1 MDKTVKFRIE
11 LESNGKRVLHDVTVS
26 SDELRGAL
34 IEMGKEARNSLD
46 DISSLAQMSM
56 MFDASINVIEH
67 LRTSINGLADDW
79 NSFDKGMRAV
89 NTMAGKNAEDLG
101 KLKDQVAALGNEIPK
116 TKEELSAGLYQVIS
130 NGVPEDNWI
139 SFLEQSAKASVGGI
153 ADLGQT
159 VTVTSTI
166 IKNYGL
172 EWGKA
177 GEIQDKIQMTAKNGV
192 TSFEQLAAALPRVSG
207 NAATLGVSIDELM
220 ATFATL
226 TGVSGNTAEVSTQL
240 AAVFTSLVKP
250 SSEASKMAE
259 EMGIQF
265 DAAAIRAQGGMR
277 NFLTQLDAD
286 ITKYASA
293 HNMLKEEIYGKLF
306 GSAESLRALIPLTGE
321 LSSKFSENVDAMADS
336 AGTVEGSFGNMAG
349 SGEAVTQML
358 RNQLSTMLD
367 WAGSI
372 ASAIQPYLTFVA
384 IGGQAFSGIM
394 LLGKAIAT
402 ATSAVRSFSAVML
415 IQRNAVLRSAA
426 AHLVFAGNARRT
438 AAAIHVMAN
447 ATRSA
452 ATAAVAAKVAI
463 RGLLVAT
470 GVGAAIAA
478 LGFAVEKLVD
488 YFSDAGNAAGD
499 AAEEFD
505 EAADRA
511 QRAQEAFAN
520 EESRV
525 FSDLMSK
532 YQQLAASW
540 KALSKTQEKTE
551 WIKKHKTAFEELSV
565 SINSIADAD
574 YFFVKNGNAVVESIK
589 KRAKAMADLAQLTEL
604 YRQQS
609 EIQQK
614 IAAGTRSEAITYK
627 AGDVWHSSVSKNDT
641 ERGYIQLGKDGNW
654 HLTAAGAQAKSGIR
668 IIESAEVK
676 GLRDELSKLNANID
690 ALANKTATDSKTD
703 TSLVTRPNA
712 PDSDKN
718 KGNDKKTGSEGNGE
732 KKLIVNAK
740 SSDDLQNNIDYYTQ
754 EINKLGIEDRAKIDE
769 LTRKQADVQKK
780 FDELEKIKQASRDRL
795 IEPPVVPT
803 DDFKV
808 IEKLDDE
815 IKSYDQLNER
825 LTAFTKRLEKA
836 GDSERKV
843 IMEQIHA
850 LNPLFASTDTLAGI
864 DQAIQFYTERQ
875 QHEDAEHIQATQ
887 EIIDKLTA
895 KRAALLRGGDLQNQ
909 LKEAIDIN
917 SLSGREYRVKVSGMG
932 FDELTDKLRDLH
944 KLLNDTENPV
954 MGAQRKDIEALIKIY
969 EKWRRESVKS
979 MDTVKKG
986 WSSLKGVGDSVQG
999 ITDALKG
1006 NGNAWEK
1013 VTSVING
1020 VLQLYDSFA
1029 GIIEIINMLT
1039 QATQGHAVAKEV
1051 EAGAVAAGA
1060 AAEVGASTSVAEANI
1075 AEANTAVTAA
1085 AAETMKAHA
1094 GIPWVG
1100 IAIGAGMVATML
1112 GLMFALPKFAD
1123 GGMVYGPTLGLFGEY
1138 AGASNNP
1145 EVVAPLSKLKGM
1157 LSDVVSPTGGRVVFK
1172 IDGRT
1177 LMGVLEKERTYRS
1190 RTR

>member
-1 MDKTVKFRIE
+1 M
-11 LESNGKRVLHDVTVS
+11 
-26 SDELRGAL
+26 
-34 IEMGKEARNSLD
+34 
-46 DISSLAQMSM
+46 
-56 MFDASINVIEH
+56 
-67 LRTSINGLADDW
+67 
-79 NSFDKGMRAV
+79 
-89 NTMAGKNAEDLG
+89 
-101 KLKDQVAALGNEIPK
+101 
-116 TKEELSAGLYQVIS
+116 
-130 NGVPEDNWI
+130 
-139 SFLEQSAKASVGGI
+139 
-153 ADLGQT
+153 
-159 VTVTSTI
+159 TVTSTI

-172 EWGKA
+172 EWDKA

-207 NAATLGVSIDELM
+207 SASILGVELDELM
-220 ATFATL
+220 AVFATL
-226 TGVSGNTAEVSTQL
+226 SGPGGSTSEVSTQL
-240 AAVFTSLVKP
+240 AAIFTALIKP
-250 SSEASKMAE
+250 SSEATEMAK

-265 DAAAIRAQGGMR
+265 DAAAIKAAGGMR
-277 NFLTQLDAD
+277 NFLTQLTSDVNQ
-286 ITKYASA
+286 YAA
-293 HNMLKEEIYGKLF
+293 ANGLLEQEIFGKLF
-306 GSAESLRALIPLTGE
+306 GSAESLRALNMLTGE
-321 LSSKFSENVDAMADS
+321 LADTYSRNVDDMAN
-336 AGTVEGSFGNMAG
+336 ATGSLDFACEQMSG
-349 SGEAVTQML
+349 SGEAMTQML
-358 RNQLSTMLD
+358 KNQLSTLFE
-367 WAGSI
+367 WAGNIAHVVQPTLTLISTLSI
-372 ASAIQPYLTFVA
+372 STTSIIT
-384 IGGQAFSGIM
+384 
-394 LLGKAIAT
+394 LGKAIVNI
-402 ATSAVRSFSAVML
+402 TSAVRSFSVVML
-415 IQRNAVLRSAA
+415 VQRNAVLRSAA

-488 YFSDAGNAAGD
+488 YFSNAGDAASD

-511 QRAQEAFAN
+511 QRAQETFAN

-614 IAAGTRSEAITYK
+614 IAAGTRSEVITYK

-641 ERGYIQLGKDGNW
+641 EQGYIQLGKDGKW

-703 TSLVTRPNA
+703 TSLVTRPN
-712 PDSDKN
+712 DKG
-718 KGNDKKTGSEGNGE
+718 KGNDKKTDSKSDSGKN
-732 KKLIVNAK
+732 LIANAK

-754 EINKLGIEDRAKIDE
+754 EINKLGKQDRSKIEE
-769 LTRKQADVQKK
+769 LTGKRAEVQKEL
-780 FDELEKIKQASRDRL
+780 DELEKVKQDARNKF
-795 IEPPVVPT
+795 IEIPAVPN

-808 IEKLDDE
+808 TEKLKDE

-1060 AAEVGASTSVAEANI
+1060 AEEVGASTSVAEANI
-1075 AEANTAVTAA
+1075 AEANTAVEAA

-1112 GLMFALPKFAD
+1112 GLMFAA
-1123 GGMVYGPTLGLFGEY
+1123 
-1138 AGASNNP
+1138 
-1145 EVVAPLSKLKGM
+1145 
-1157 LSDVVSPTGGRVVFK
+1157 
-1172 IDGRT
+1172 
-1177 LMGVLEKERTYRS
+1177 
-1190 RTR
+1190 